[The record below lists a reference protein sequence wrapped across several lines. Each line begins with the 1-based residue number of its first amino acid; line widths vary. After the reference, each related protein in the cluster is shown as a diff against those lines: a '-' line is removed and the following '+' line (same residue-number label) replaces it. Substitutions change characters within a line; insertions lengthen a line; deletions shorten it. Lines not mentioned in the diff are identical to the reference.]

1 MLLSRSLGEIKDVR
15 SGEVW
20 TADDLRAGMARCR
33 AVFQAA
39 GVGAG
44 DNVVIGHGGTARFFS
59 ELFAVWSLRA
69 TAVCTNPS
77 LTRNE
82 VEHVLAFVEPKVM
95 SRTPLEEGSSEIGG
109 VPLLDLWGD
118 TEITADP
125 VAETD
130 LLPDED
136 WPALILFTSGTT
148 GTPKGVVH
156 SAATL
161 RARLRLNLEHL
172 SVDELKHSLCVLPT
186 HFGHGLIGNCLT
198 PLAAGCRLLL
208 YCNPGVDGAAR
219 LASHIDAEAVTFMS
233 SVPSFWK
240 VALRAGP
247 PPVKASLK
255 RVHVGS
261 APLAADLWQ
270 AIEAWTGGAAV
281 WNLYGLT
288 ETANWTAG
296 AGPEAG
302 QRQDGLV
309 GSMWGGEAA
318 VLSAEGEV
326 LKVGEGEVLLKTP
339 SLMVGYYKRP
349 DLTAEV
355 IQDGWY
361 RTGDHGRIDEDGVVQ
376 LVGRRKNEIN
386 RAGMKVLPEEI
397 DLLLE
402 RHPDVLEACAFGLP
416 DPISGETVAV
426 AVRLGDAAEATPQT
440 LKRWCT
446 DYIRQECIPERWFV
460 VGEIPKTDRGK
471 INRDIVREACLA
483 SKG

>member
-15 SGEVW
+15 SGELW
-20 TADDLRAGMARCR
+20 SAEDLLTGMAHCR
-33 AVFQAA
+33 AALQVA
-39 GVGAG
+39 GVGPGVA
-44 DNVVIGHGGTARFFS
+44 VVIGHGGSARFFS

-82 VEHVLAFVEPKVM
+82 IEHVLAFVEPKVM
-95 SRTPLEEGSSEIGG
+95 SRHPVTDDLHEIGG
-109 VPLLDLWGD
+109 VPVLDLWAVND
-118 TEITADP
+118 T
-125 VAETD
+125 VAEPVEPLD

-161 RARLRLNLEHL
+161 RARLRLNLEQL
-172 SVDELKHSLCVLPT
+172 TREELAHSLCVLPT

-208 YCNPGVDGAAR
+208 YCNPGVEGAAR
-219 LASHIDAEAVTFMS
+219 LASYIDAEEVTFMS
-233 SVPSFWK
+233 SVPAFWK

-247 PPVKASLK
+247 PPARGTLK

-270 AIEAWTGGAAV
+270 AIETWSGGAAV

-296 AGPEAG
+296 AGPASG
-302 QRQDGLV
+302 VRQDGLV
-309 GSMWGGEAA
+309 GTMWGGEAA
-318 VLSAEGEV
+318 VLSAEGQI
-326 LKVGEGEVLLKTP
+326 LKVGEGEVLLRTP

-355 IQDGWY
+355 IQEGWY
-361 RTGDHGRIDEDGVVQ
+361 RTGDHGRIDEDGIVQ

-426 AVRLGDAAEATPQT
+426 ALRLGDAAEATPQT
-440 LKRWCT
+440 LKRWCA

-483 SKG
+483 SKA